1 MIRLKAADALLQAPS
16 RIIPRSVDGLLKDT
30 GIDADQDEDRG
41 IVLER
46 VLELTAEADARNFDL
61 EGLGGLD
68 DIEELLW

>member
-16 RIIPRSVDGLLKDT
+16 RIIPRSVDGVIKDT
-30 GIDADQDEDRG
+30 ETDGDHEGDLGINFEK
-41 IVLER
+41 IF
-46 VLELTAEADARNFDL
+46 ELTAEADARDAEL